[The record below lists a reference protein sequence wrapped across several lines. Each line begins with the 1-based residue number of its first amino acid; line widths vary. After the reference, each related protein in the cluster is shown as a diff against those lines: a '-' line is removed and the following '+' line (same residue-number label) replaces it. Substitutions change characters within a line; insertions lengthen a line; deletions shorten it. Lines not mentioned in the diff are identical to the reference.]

1 MKILKSCKI
10 REIDKYCIE
19 KLGIPGII
27 LMENAA
33 NKVIDNIDLKVYNRF
48 VIVCG
53 VGNNGGDGLV
63 VARHLYTKG
72 KKVEVFIIGDIT
84 KMSKDC
90 KINYEII
97 KNLKI
102 KINVVNNME
111 DIYLLRE
118 AINRCEVTIDSI
130 FGTGIKRNVEG
141 IYNSA
146 ISIINI
152 NSKYTIS
159 IDMPSGIN
167 SDTGKVM
174 GIAINANKTVTFQML
189 KRGFINYGTDCYTG
203 KVIVEDIGIPEF
215 VVDKFQENEYMTD
228 IEDINKI
235 LIYGTKYLHKGNF
248 GKVNI
253 IAGSEG
259 FVGAAYIA
267 TQAAVR
273 IGAGLVTLTCPK
285 AVRNILSSKLVE
297 AMTVEL
303 ENKIKF
309 RESMEKYDAIA
320 AGPGMGNTEKT
331 KEVIYDLISNSKVP
345 LVLDADGINVLNNNV
360 SILFKRKSDIVLTPH
375 PGEFSRISGKTIEQI
390 NSDRINIAKEFAEKY
405 KIVLLLK
412 GYNTIITDGDK
423 VYVNPTGNSSMAT
436 GGMGDCLTGI
446 IAALMAQGIGSLEA
460 TYIGA
465 YIHGYCGEKLS
476 KSMFRVNAEHVLN
489 ELPYA
494 MKELQLNKKDC

>member
-1 MKILKSCKI
+1 MRILKTCSI
-10 REIDKYCIE
+10 RQIDKYCIE
-19 KLGIPGII
+19 QLGIPGII

-33 NKVIDNIDLKVYNRF
+33 IKVIDNINLTICNLF
-48 VIVCG
+48 TIVCG

-97 KNLKI
+97 KNLQI
-102 KINVVNNME
+102 KINIVSNME

-118 AINRCEVTIDSI
+118 AINRSEVTIDGI
-130 FGTGIKRNVEG
+130 FGTGLKRNAEG

-152 NSKYTIS
+152 NSKYIIS
-159 IDMPSGIN
+159 IDVPSGIN

-174 GIAINANKTVTFQML
+174 GIAISANKTITFQIL
-189 KRGFINYGTDCYTG
+189 KRGFINYGTSCYTG
-203 KVIVEDIGIPEF
+203 EVVVEDIGIPQF
-215 VVDKFQENEYMTD
+215 VIDKFNENEYMTD
-228 IEDINKI
+228 IKDIKES
-235 LIYGTKYLHKGNF
+235 LIKRTKYSHKGNF
-248 GKVNI
+248 GKANI

-273 IGAGLVTLTCPK
+273 TGAGLVTLTCPK
-285 AVRNILSSKLVE
+285 SIQNILSTKLVE
-297 AMTVEL
+297 AMTTDL

-309 RESMEKYDAIA
+309 KESIGKYDAIA
-320 AGPGMGNTEKT
+320 AGPGMGNTERT
-331 KEVIYDLISNSKVP
+331 KEIVYDLISNSRVP
-345 LVLDADGINVLNNNV
+345 LVLDADGINVLSDNID
-360 SILFKRKSDIVLTPH
+360 ILLKRKSDIILTPH
-375 PGEFSRISGKTIEQI
+375 PGEFSRIAGKTIDEI
-390 NSDRINIAKEFAEKY
+390 NLDRINIAKEFAQKY
-405 KIVLLLK
+405 KVVLLLK
-412 GYNTIITDGDK
+412 GYHTIITDGDN
-423 VYVNPTGNSSMAT
+423 VYVNPTGNSSMAS

-446 IAALMAQGIGSLEA
+446 ITSLIAQGIGSIQA
-460 TYIGA
+460 AYVGA

-476 KSMFRVNAEHVLN
+476 EKMFSVNAEHVLN

-494 MKELQLNKKDC
+494 MKELQLKRKDC